1 MLLYSHNP
9 NLYSSSKCTGIYY
22 LNPAPFASRF
32 LKKQRLVRLPYWNV
46 INIHKMTGIPMREID
61 IRTVEVV
68 QYLKPLREGGSLP
81 AIVEADDKFLYVL
94 KFRGAG
100 QGKKALIAEL
110 IGGLL
115 AKAIGLNMPELV
127 FMNLDDSF
135 SKTEPDEEIQD
146 LLKFSVGLNL
156 GLHFL
161 SGAITFDPLVSEADS
176 YSASKVVLLDS
187 LIYNIDRTWKN
198 TNLLN
203 WNRELWL
210 IDHGASL
217 YFHHNWKNWRNYL
230 TRTFPKIKDHVLLGR
245 ANHLDEAAKD
255 ISEALNEEKI
265 QEIVSVIPEDWLT
278 EASMDLSAEEKRLA
292 YREFLCAKLN
302 MIDLLVKEASDAK

>member
-1 MLLYSHNP
+1 MN
-9 NLYSSSKCTGIYY
+9 KI
-22 LNPAPFASRF
+22 
-32 LKKQRLVRLPYWNV
+32 
-46 INIHKMTGIPMREID
+46 E

-81 AIVEADDKFLYVL
+81 AIVQADDGFLYVL

-115 AKAIGLNMPELV
+115 AKEIGLKVPEIV

-146 LLKFSVGLNL
+146 LLKFSVGINL

-161 SGAITFDPLVSEADS
+161 SGAITYDPLVSTADAL
-176 YSASKVVLLDS
+176 SASKVVLLDS
-187 LIYNIDRTWKN
+187 MLSNIDRTAKN
-198 TNLLN
+198 TNLLIWSN
-203 WNRELWL
+203 ELWL

-217 YFHHNWKNWRNYL
+217 YFHHNWPNWRTHL
-230 TRTFPKIKDHVLLGR
+230 DRTFPTIKDHVLL
-245 ANHLDEAAKD
+245 AKATQLDEALND
-255 ISEALNEEKI
+255 IKTLIIQDKI
-265 QEIVSVIPEDWLT
+265 TKIVSLIPEVWLADDSSGMSST
-278 EASMDLSAEEKRLA
+278 EMRSAYVEFLVSRLA
-292 YREFLCAKLN
+292 K
-302 MIDLLVKEASDAK
+302 IDLLAKEANDAR

>member
-1 MLLYSHNP
+1 MS
-9 NLYSSSKCTGIYY
+9 GIE
-22 LNPAPFASRF
+22 
-32 LKKQRLVRLPYWNV
+32 V
-46 INIHKMTGIPMREID
+46 
-61 IRTVEVV
+61 RTVDVV

-81 AIVEADDKFLYVL
+81 AIVEANDDFLYVL

-100 QGKKALIAEL
+100 QGKKALVAEL

-115 AKAIGLNMPELV
+115 AKEMGLKVPELV

-146 LLKFSVGLNL
+146 LLKFSVGLNI

-161 SGAITFDPLVSEADS
+161 SGAITYDPLVSIADA

-187 LIYNIDRTWKN
+187 MITNIDRTARN

-203 WNRELWL
+203 WNKELWL

-217 YFHHNWKNWRNYL
+217 YFHHNWPLWETHL
-230 TRTFPKIKDHVLLGR
+230 TRTFPMIKDHVLLER
-245 ANHLDEAAKD
+245 ATQLEEAANEIRER
-255 ISEALNEEKI
+255 ISEEKI
-265 QEIVSVIPEDWLT
+265 REIVALIPEDWLQEEVMHLT
-278 EASMDLSAEEKRLA
+278 TAEMRAAYIQFLSS
-292 YREFLCAKLN
+292 KLE
-302 MIDLLVKEASDAK
+302 MLEVLVKEAADAK

>member
-1 MLLYSHNP
+1 M
-9 NLYSSSKCTGIYY
+9 SKI
-22 LNPAPFASRF
+22 
-32 LKKQRLVRLPYWNV
+32 
-46 INIHKMTGIPMREID
+46 E
-61 IRTVEVV
+61 IRTVDVV

-81 AIVEADDKFLYVL
+81 AIVQADDTFLYVI

-115 AKAIGLNMPELV
+115 AKEMGLNMPEIV

-161 SGAITFDPLVSEADS
+161 SGAITYDPLVSIADS
-176 YSASKVVLLDS
+176 LSASKVVLLDS
-187 LIYNIDRTWKN
+187 IITNIDRTAKN

-203 WNRELWL
+203 WKNELWL

-217 YFHHNWKNWRNYL
+217 YFHHNWNNWESHL
-230 TRTFPKIKDHVLLGR
+230 TRTFPNIKDHVLLQR
-245 ANHLDEAAKD
+245 AEHLEEAASAIKQAID
-255 ISEALNEEKI
+255 RDKI
-265 QEIVSVIPEDWLT
+265 TTIVSLIPEEWL
-278 EASMDLSAEEKRLA
+278 EEESIPLTPSEMRNA
-292 YREFLCAKLN
+292 YVEFLSSKLN
-302 MIDLLVKEASDAK
+302 KIDLLAKEAADAK

>member
-1 MLLYSHNP
+1 M
-9 NLYSSSKCTGIYY
+9 SKI
-22 LNPAPFASRF
+22 
-32 LKKQRLVRLPYWNV
+32 
-46 INIHKMTGIPMREID
+46 E
-61 IRTVEVV
+61 IRTVDVV

-81 AIVEADDKFLYVL
+81 AIVQADDDFLYVL

-115 AKAIGLNMPELV
+115 AQAMGLKVPELV
-127 FMNLDDSF
+127 FMNLDESF

-161 SGAITFDPLVSEADS
+161 SGAITYDPLVSIADS
-176 YSASKVVLLDS
+176 LSASKVVLLDS
-187 LIYNIDRTWKN
+187 MITNIDRTAKN

-203 WNRELWL
+203 WNNELWL

-217 YFHHNWKNWRNYL
+217 YFHHNWKNWKTHL
-230 TRTFPKIKDHVLLGR
+230 DRTFPKIKDHVLLER
-245 ANHLDEAAKD
+245 ADNLFEASKEIQRLILDD
-255 ISEALNEEKI
+255 TIR
-265 QEIVSVIPEDWLT
+265 EIVSLIPEDWLLDESDSLT
-278 EASMDLSAEEKRLA
+278 PDEMRAA
-292 YREFLCAKLN
+292 YIEFLNAKRSK
-302 MIDLLVKEASDAK
+302 IDLLAKEASDAR

>member
-1 MLLYSHNP
+1 
-9 NLYSSSKCTGIYY
+9 
-22 LNPAPFASRF
+22 
-32 LKKQRLVRLPYWNV
+32 
-46 INIHKMTGIPMREID
+46 MREIE
-61 IRTVEVV
+61 IRTVDVV

-81 AIVEADDKFLYVL
+81 AIVQADDDFLYVL

-115 AKAIGLNMPELV
+115 AQSIGLKVPELV

-161 SGAITFDPLVSEADS
+161 SGAITYDPLVSVADS
-176 YSASKVVLLDS
+176 FSASKVVLLDS
-187 LIYNIDRTWKN
+187 IITNIDRTAKN

-203 WNRELWL
+203 WKRELWL

-217 YFHHNWKNWRNYL
+217 YFHHNWKNWESHL
-230 TRTFPKIKDHVLLGR
+230 SRTFPNVKDHVLLER
-245 ANHLDEAAKD
+245 ANDLEEAAKE
-255 ISEALNEEKI
+255 IQALI
-265 QEIVSVIPEDWLT
+265 DRDRIAEIVSTIPEDWLLDESISLT
-278 EASMDLSAEEKRLA
+278 PAEMRTA
-292 YREFLCAKLN
+292 YIEFLCSK
-302 MIDLLVKEASDAK
+302 MDKIDLLVKEASDAK